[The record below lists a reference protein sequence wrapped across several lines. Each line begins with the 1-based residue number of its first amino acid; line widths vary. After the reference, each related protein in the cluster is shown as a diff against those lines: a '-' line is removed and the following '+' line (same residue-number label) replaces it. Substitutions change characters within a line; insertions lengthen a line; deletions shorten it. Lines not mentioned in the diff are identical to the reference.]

1 MTPRCCAQF
10 YKLEIDDNFKIGD
23 YILRTSYTRQ
33 VVHMLYYVYFKDF
46 YDRLCGRYV
55 GRSDI
60 NHSIKIDNNKRRAVN
75 SKKGKEVLAIED
87 LKQISL

>member
-1 MTPRCCAQF
+1 M
-10 YKLEIDDNFKIGD
+10 
-23 YILRTSYTRQ
+23 
-33 VVHMLYYVYFKDF
+33 YFKDF

-60 NHSIKIDNNKRRAVN
+60 NYSIKIDNNKRRVVDF
-75 SKKGKEVLAIED
+75 KKGKEVPTVEN